1 MDFELS
7 DDQQAL
13 RDAAREVLD
22 KESSPERV
30 RAADGFDRKLW
41 ASLVEQGW
49 MGVELSES
57 SGGLGLGMVEA
68 AVLLEEIGAHTAPV
82 PFLESQLALTAL
94 SWGEAGDWAGEWTQ
108 LLVTG
113 DAVGCVVWDA
123 SSPVLYAPDADVAV
137 LCRDDELVAVELR
150 RKPGREPAMD
160 LTRRLG
166 WLDIGDRPG
175 MHLGGADA
183 ARRLLDRGAT
193 GHAAQL
199 LGESARVLEMFRR
212 ARLPIASFRDLRAKE
227 ESPTELAE
235 AAAI

>member
-41 ASLVEQGW
+41 ASLVDQGW
-49 MGVELSES
+49 MGVDLPES
-57 SGGLGLGMVEA
+57 RGGLGLGMVEA

-94 SWGEAGDWAGEWTQ
+94 SWADAGDWSAEWAQ
-108 LLVTG
+108 RLVTG
-113 DAVGCVVWDA
+113 DAIGCVAWNA
-123 SSPVLYAPDADVAV
+123 SSPVLFAPDADVAI
-137 LCRDDELVAVELR
+137 LCRDDELVAVEQR

-160 LTRRLG
+160 LTRRLA

-175 MHLGGADA
+175 IRLGGADA
-183 ARRLLDRGAT
+183 ARVK
-193 GHAAQL
+193 
-199 LGESARVLEMFRR
+199 EVLI
-212 ARLPIASFRDLRAKE
+212 L
-227 ESPTELAE
+227 T
-235 AAAI
+235 